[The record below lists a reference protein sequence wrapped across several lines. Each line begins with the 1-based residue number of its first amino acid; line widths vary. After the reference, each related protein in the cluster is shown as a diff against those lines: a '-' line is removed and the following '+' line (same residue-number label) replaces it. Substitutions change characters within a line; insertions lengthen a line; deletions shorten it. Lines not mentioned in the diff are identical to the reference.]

1 MAKELI
7 YLGRDGDCVRLALVD
22 LEDLSVRTVPVKK
35 VLRTE
40 LNKLRAEGLQRADGF
55 GVASSD
61 TIRNTIRALR
71 EGRPDGY
78 ILNDNKCSQVLFDL
92 ACKQPKNI

>member
-7 YLGRDGDCVRLALVD
+7 YLGRDGDCVRLALAD

-40 LNKLRAEGLQRADGF
+40 LNKLRAEGLQITGY
-55 GVASSD
+55 VESD
-61 TIRNTIRALR
+61 VIGKAGEGTAL
-71 EGRPDGY
+71 
-78 ILNDNKCSQVLFDL
+78 
-92 ACKQPKNI
+92 